1 MSAQQKKAKKTPKRA
16 LATRSALE
24 WRKEREAAAAA
35 EAPDDKEAEVPRAS
49 TSGDKWTLAD
59 VVKVVIAEK
68 TRFAERLVLQ
78 KKINCKLDTDLA
90 AARTSNIDL
99 GQRIMALEAL
109 QASKEEDT
117 DTEKGNKMLC

>member
-1 MSAQQKKAKKTPKRA
+1 M
-16 LATRSALE
+16 E
-24 WRKEREAAAAA
+24 WRKERDAAAAA
-35 EAPDDKEAEVPRAS
+35 AGAPEDEEAEVPRAS

-59 VVKVVIAEK
+59 LVKVVIAEK

-117 DTEKGNKMLC
+117 DTEKGNKML